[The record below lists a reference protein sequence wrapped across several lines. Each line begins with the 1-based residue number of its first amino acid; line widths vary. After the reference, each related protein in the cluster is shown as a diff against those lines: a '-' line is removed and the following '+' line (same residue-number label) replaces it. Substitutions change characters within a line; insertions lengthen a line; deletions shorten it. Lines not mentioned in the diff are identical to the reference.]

1 MTNPDQ
7 SIFWFTETGTP
18 RERRQFA
25 VKSFIWTGRTAF
37 QDVAVLD
44 TYGYGKMLVIDGR
57 VQSAEDDE
65 YIYHEALV
73 HPAMFAHPDP
83 RNVLIIGGGE
93 GATLREVLRYRSVE
107 QVVMVDIDRELVE
120 LCQKLL
126 PEWHERAFE
135 DSRAEVV
142 FADGK
147 EYVEQTSARFDVIVI
162 DVCDALE
169 PGPALSL
176 YTEAFYRQV
185 RERLKPGGLL
195 VVQAME
201 LSGLDYHD
209 HVRVRDA
216 LVQIFP
222 LVRSYSTF
230 IPSFWGEW
238 GFLTASDDLDPAAIP
253 RDVLVERLRT
263 RGPAGAE
270 SVGDA
275 LDFYDP
281 DTHVRLFALSK
292 DVRNAL
298 NHALPNTNTPE

>member
-1 MTNPDQ
+1 
-7 SIFWFTETGTP
+7 
-18 RERRQFA
+18 
-25 VKSFIWTGRTAF
+25 
-37 QDVAVLD
+37 
-44 TYGYGKMLVIDGR
+44 
-57 VQSAEDDE
+57 
-65 YIYHEALV
+65 
-73 HPAMFAHPDP
+73 
-83 RNVLIIGGGE
+83 
-93 GATLREVLRYRSVE
+93 
-107 QVVMVDIDRELVE
+107 MVDIDRELVE

-126 PEWHERAFE
+126 PEWHGRAFE
-135 DSRAEVV
+135 DSRAEVL

-201 LSGLDYHD
+201 LSGLDYRD

-216 LVQIFP
+216 LIQIFP

-270 SVGDA
+270 SVGDE

-298 NHALPNTNTPE
+298 NHVLPDTNTPE